1 MPGSTPISE
10 YGSLE
15 FFKRN
20 IFRKSKTNY
29 LHLQTFVW
37 NPKWTVWVNSLLKL
51 GIAAA
56 LSWALYRQL
65 AGRVEAERL
74 WETLLSLLQGEQ
86 RFYLLAVLL
95 LMPFNWA
102 LEVLKWK
109 QFIPKTLDLSFW
121 RLSLAIFSGV
131 TFSLFTPN
139 RLGDYLG
146 RVIMVRSQAN
156 WNVFVA
162 TLAANLCQLAVLL
175 LFGWVGLLVFTQNT
189 WAIDWQY
196 YKVFL
201 ILTLLGTICLLFF
214 LFQSRALVNRL
225 LKWSWLAKYKEKAQ
239 KYFKVLQT
247 YDYRVLGSALS
258 LAALRYLV
266 YASQYVLMLYFVG
279 IEINIW
285 IAYAGIATIFLVQ
298 TSIPLPPALGLLAR
312 GEIALL
318 VWGNFT
324 TDSILILAA
333 SYGLFIINLT
343 LPALIGMLAVLR
355 VNILKSLGYEKNTP
369 ENH

>member
-1 MPGSTPISE
+1 M
-10 YGSLE
+10 
-15 FFKRN
+15 
-20 IFRKSKTNY
+20 
-29 LHLQTFVW
+29 QTFVW
-37 NPKWTVWVNSLLKL
+37 NPKWTAWVNLLLKL
-51 GIAAA
+51 IIAAA

-65 AGRVEAERL
+65 AGRVEAARL
-74 WETLLSLLQGEQ
+74 WQTLRMLVQSEQ
-86 RFYLLAVLL
+86 RFYLWAVLL
-95 LMPFNWA
+95 LMPINWV

-109 QFIPKTLDLSFW
+109 QFIPEALGLSFW
-121 RLSLAIFSGV
+121 RLCLAIFSGV

-146 RVIMVRSQAN
+146 RVLLVRSQAN

-175 LFGWVGLLVFTQNT
+175 LFGWIGLLVFIPNS

-225 LKWSWLAKYKEKAQ
+225 LKWSWLAKYKKTAQ
-239 KYFKVLQT
+239 KYIKVLQT
-247 YDYRVLGSALS
+247 YDYGVLSRALG
-258 LAALRYLV
+258 LAALRYIV

-279 IEINIW
+279 IEINVW
-285 IAYAGIATIFLVQ
+285 MAYAGIATIFLVQ

-318 VWGNFT
+318 VWGSFT
-324 TDSILILAA
+324 EESILILAA

-343 LPALIGMLAVLR
+343 LPALIGMLAILR
-355 VNILKSLGYEKNTP
+355 VNILKSLGYEKNISK
-369 ENH
+369 NN